1 MSNDDKEKIQASGR
15 ELVIIPNN
23 IFEKVKNMVDDSGKE
38 IGTFETVIKEYNNN
52 FKYQFVEERDL
63 TASEREILA
72 HKDFIFSIY
81 GNTQYKDKILISTN
95 INEMLTGDSLGVYD
109 VALDCI
115 ILKRECLNN
124 LATFSNILFHE
135 LVHATTKY
143 VDNDRRF
150 ENELGMI
157 IGKLS
162 DHILT
167 ARAQQV
173 TPEKPKKKNKFS
185 FLHFK

>member
-81 GNTQYKDKILISTN
+81 VNTQYKDKILISTN
-95 INEMLTGDSLGVYD
+95 INEMLTGDSLERV
-109 VALDCI
+109 
-115 ILKRECLNN
+115 
-124 LATFSNILFHE
+124 
-135 LVHATTKY
+135 
-143 VDNDRRF
+143 
-150 ENELGMI
+150 
-157 IGKLS
+157 
-162 DHILT
+162 
-167 ARAQQV
+167 
-173 TPEKPKKKNKFS
+173 
-185 FLHFK
+185 